1 MDDILTGETFPE
13 KVGEEA
19 AAIRQV
25 VNKAEIYI
33 PSGKYPGP
41 RKEGQTL
48 SAEIEH
54 KETVKFL
61 TEELKNISHWDQDTH
76 VLLLQLNGISMFYYS
91 TYIIEIT
98 VFSWYV

>member
-61 TEELKNISHWDQDTH
+61 TEELKKYQSLGPGYSRTPFTAEWDFC
-76 VLLLQLNGISMFYYS
+76 VLL
-91 TYIIEIT
+91 
-98 VFSWYV
+98 